1 MDQITFTRKQKML
14 RLLAVYMSII
24 LFPFICFGI
33 GLFNT
38 IDFVLKNGKKLKN
51 NCIIKTL
58 MKELLIIFFN

>member
-38 IDFVLKNGKKLKN
+38 IDFCSKKWKKIN
-51 NCIIKTL
+51 K
-58 MKELLIIFFN
+58 